1 MKKIEIDNNEITNQD
16 ALKHKDF
23 GKVMDKFNKMKTPF
37 YKSNFAK
44 AGGAFIVVIAALVIY
59 QLILK
64 DENKNVLSNKSYSA
78 AYSSPMIEGVNFE
91 NIAGVVDPNNPL
103 IIIVNSG
110 SRITVPA
117 NTLVDSLGNLITG
130 NVTFKYREFLNQKD
144 IFLSGI
150 PMVFDS
156 NSVKMVFESGG
167 MFELLAYQNDQ
178 PVFIGENK
186 NIKVELASEQVGDNF
201 NIYYYSPEESKW
213 IYKGKDEAGFSKDE
227 IAKVDEILF
236 NSSVDSL
243 PDDVLMVEKE
253 NVIEQLKSLKNK
265 KPVQPKLADE
275 KSYSFTIK
283 VDDRDF
289 PELTSFKGLKF
300 EVSNKEKNFKPEYA
314 QETWEDIEVTH
325 GETKKEYHTCFTNQ
339 KHGEVCFLTHP
350 VFAKTDI
357 KNAEVQYEKLLAE
370 YNAKKD
376 SLKERNK
383 EIRKKIANRSNELN
397 DQRRVEL
404 NKRAT
409 NLATVVEN
417 RITRTFQIANFGI
430 WNSDCPQRLP
440 TEAIVKAN
448 FVDENGTE
456 LQLGAMYLVLKGR
469 NEVISMTAESVKEG
483 IRYNPNEDCMLWA
496 VTSDRKNVA
505 IFKAEQ
511 FKEIK
516 ESDKSFTFEMELI
529 SSKEFVT
536 YSAERVFN
544 L

>member
-16 ALKHKDF
+16 ALRHKDF
-23 GKVMDKFNKMKTPF
+23 GKVIDKFNKMKTPF

-64 DENKNVLSNKSYSA
+64 DNNQEVLSNKSYSA
-78 AYSSPMIEGVNFE
+78 EYTSPIIEGINFE
-91 NIAGVVDPNNPL
+91 NIDGVVDSKKPL
-103 IIIVNSG
+103 IFTTNSG
-110 SRITVPA
+110 SRITIPA
-117 NTLVDSLGNLITG
+117 NTLVDSLGNIISG
-130 NVTFKYREFLNQKD
+130 EVTFKYREFLNQKD

-156 NSVKMVFESGG
+156 NGVKMVFESGG
-167 MFELLAYQNDQ
+167 MFELLAYQNDK
-178 PVFIGENK
+178 PLFITENK

-243 PDDVLMVEKE
+243 PNDILFVEKE
-253 NVIEQLKSLKNK
+253 NVVKQLNSLKNK
-265 KPVQPKLADE
+265 KPIQPKLADE

-314 QETWEDIEVTH
+314 KETWEDVEVTH
-325 GETKKEYHTCFTNQ
+325 GETRTEYHTCFTNQ

-383 EIRKKIANRSNELN
+383 EIRKEIANRSKELN

-404 NKRAT
+404 NKRAID
-409 NLATVVEN
+409 LSRVVEN
-417 RITRTFQIANFGI
+417 RITRTFQIAKFGI
-430 WNSDCPQRLP
+430 WNSDCPHKTP
-440 TEAIVKAN
+440 NEAMVKAN
-448 FVDENGTE
+448 FVDENGDEIE
-456 LQLGAMYLVLKGR
+456 LSTVFLVLIEK
-469 NEVISMTAESVKEG
+469 NIVISFTAQSAKDG
-483 IRYNPNEDCMLWA
+483 INYNPNEECMIWA
-496 VTSDRKNVA
+496 VTSNRKNVA
-505 IFKAEQ
+505 TFSAEQ

-516 ESDKSFTFEMELI
+516 VSDKSFTFEMNLTN
-529 SSKEFVT
+529 SKEFVN
-536 YSAERVFN
+536 YSTEKIFN